1 MRSFRGVDG
10 SITLSQIFGHSLT
23 GNPKLA
29 TNSDTWNFARPNQIV
44 RAIDAN
50 AKHLREFGYGQNG
63 GLLIRG
69 TEIEVTHALHP
80 SFKRMPR

>member
-29 TNSDTWNFARPNQIV
+29 ADPDAWNLARPDQII

-50 AKHLREFGYGQNG
+50 TKHLREFGYGQNG

-69 TEIEVTHALHP
+69 TELKVTHAFHP